1 MTESIDSSR
10 TGPTPFQ
17 EKLMTILREE
27 YGNKNV
33 IVESDYDMTVYYRD
47 RVVKVTVGNDF
58 AVMYS
63 CLTDEDKSLFTIPV
77 DEVFDYASI
86 LADLPWFQPALYRT
100 VSKVNYVPHY
110 PMCIYS
116 QDVENR
122 ECIMMVVNNLSAM
135 AGYSS
140 DILRKKLSDIKK
152 KETTTLDVVD
162 SDDDFDY
169 GELEDEDTD
178 QSE

>member
-1 MTESIDSSR
+1 MAESIDSSR

-27 YGNKNV
+27 YGNRNV
-33 IVESDYDMTVYYRD
+33 IVDSDYDMTIYNRD
-47 RVVKVTVGNDF
+47 RVVKASVGNNF

-63 CLTDEDKSLFTIPV
+63 CLTVEDNDIFKIPV
-77 DEVFDYASI
+77 DEISDYVS
-86 LADLPWFQPALYRT
+86 LLVDLPWFQPALYRT

-122 ECIMMVVNNLSAM
+122 ECITMVVNNLCAM
-135 AGYSS
+135 ADYSS
-140 DILRKKLSDIKK
+140 DSLNMRLSEIRK

-162 SDDDFDY
+162 SDDDLDY